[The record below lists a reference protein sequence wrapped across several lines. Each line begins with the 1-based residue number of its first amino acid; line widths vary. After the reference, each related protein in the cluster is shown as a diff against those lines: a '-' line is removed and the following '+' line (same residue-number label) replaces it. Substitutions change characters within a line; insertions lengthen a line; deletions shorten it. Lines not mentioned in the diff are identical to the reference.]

1 MCGRM
6 IRIGSRVKFR
16 SLQLDFG
23 GVESRGLARSTCRV
37 LIGYKVC
44 YYRLR

>member
-23 GVESRGLARSTCRV
+23 ELKAMDWRAQRVEF
-37 LIGYKVC
+37 
-44 YYRLR
+44 